1 MVINEVWNHGMKE
14 LVVISGKGGTGKT
27 SIVASFASLAEGAVL
42 ADCDVDAADLHLVLQ
57 PRVIH
62 REDFTAS
69 SKARIKPGH
78 CTACGKC
85 EELCRFDAIYFDGPG
100 NGRVPKTFR
109 VDAIA
114 CEGCGVCFDFC
125 AENAIAFEPA
135 VCGQWFVSETRC
147 GPMVHA
153 RLGIAAEN
161 SGKLVTQLRRA
172 AQQVAARRNRETV
185 LCDGSPGIGC
195 PVIASLTGASLAL
208 FVVEPTAS
216 GEHDFIRVA
225 QLARQLGVPGIMA
238 VNKADLNKT
247 ATERLESL
255 AQDRGIAVVG
265 RIPYDRAVTEA
276 QIGRKS
282 VVEASGGP
290 AARAI
295 RALWDETKAHLEQI
309 APAAVGGLVELAGLK
324 QGLYTGDRPSFRNTQ
339 GNTPNGLTVT
349 AAKMGLPPSH
359 AAEKTARA
367 TDS

>member
-1 MVINEVWNHGMKE
+1 MKE

-27 SIVASFASLAEGAVL
+27 SVVASFASLAKNAVIT
-42 ADCDVDAADLHLVLQ
+42 DCDVDAADLHLVLQ
-57 PRVIH
+57 PRILR
-62 REDFTAS
+62 REDFMAG

-100 NGRVPKTFR
+100 NGNVPKTFR
-109 VDAIA
+109 VDTIA

-125 AENAIAFEPA
+125 AEQAIAFEPV

-161 SGKLVTQLRRA
+161 SGKLVTQLRRTAQEIA
-172 AQQVAARRNRETV
+172 AQQKRDLI

-216 GEHDFIRVA
+216 GQHDFLRVA
-225 QLARQLGVPGIMA
+225 QLTTQLGVPGMMA
-238 VNKADLNKT
+238 INKADLNDEVT
-247 ATERLESL
+247 RNLEEL
-255 AQDRGIAVVG
+255 ASQMGIAVIG
-265 RIPYDRAVTEA
+265 RIPYDRAVTQA
-276 QIGRKS
+276 QIARKT
-282 VVEASGGP
+282 VVEASDGP

-295 RALWDETKAHLEQI
+295 CSLWSQTEDHLRRSK
-309 APAAVGGLVELAGLK
+309 PAAVGGLAQPAGL
-324 QGLYTGDRPSFRNTQ
+324 
-339 GNTPNGLTVT
+339 
-349 AAKMGLPPSH
+349 
-359 AAEKTARA
+359 E
-367 TDS
+367 